1 MLQGEAVKKGIH
13 PPEWDLLMGTPLKT
27 SKLHREF
34 GARVQELRLS
44 RGLTQED
51 LAEAV
56 GVDRSYMGFIERGEK
71 NATLDKIGK
80 IAAALHVSLFEL
92 FKF

>member
-1 MLQGEAVKKGIH
+1 MRVY

-27 SKLHREF
+27 NKLHRDF

-51 LAEAV
+51 LAEVV

-80 IAAALHVSLFEL
+80 IAIALGIPIKDLF
-92 FKF
+92 